1 MSPGDG
7 NPLIAA
13 AYRNHEEVAKLLI
26 DRGAN
31 VDGAA
36 PGDGNPLIAAAQRG
50 HLGMAK
56 MLIDRGASVN
66 GYVEGD
72 ETPLMAAAERGSLD
86 VVKLLVDRG
95 ANVNLAYNVE
105 TWRRAGPTTELRSP
119 LNMAERHGNDEVAAY
134 LRSKGAVANPKAAN

>member
-1 MSPGDG
+1 
-7 NPLIAA
+7 
-13 AYRNHEEVAKLLI
+13 VAKLLI

-31 VDGAA
+31 VNGAA

-50 HLGMAK
+50 HLRMAQ
-56 MLIDRGASVN
+56 MLADRGANVN

-72 ETPLMAAAERGSLD
+72 ETPLMAAAEQGKLD
-86 VVKLLVDRG
+86 VAKFLVDRG

-105 TWRRAGPTTELRSP
+105 TWRSGGKAMELRSP
-119 LNMAERHGNDEVAAY
+119 LNMAERHGNDEVAGY